1 MKIVVKTN
9 LISNIQE
16 VINIFYAENQKYMEE
31 WIHNYLNNCK
41 VDEIENEIESEIE
54 NDGTIFYLIKK
65 QKVLSN
71 GYLYNTSKILSEK
84 MYSVKILDFECNLPC
99 NIDNVPTS
107 TNVLWNGINNEIN
120 HKIMRQIDHESL
132 YQLNIKFDNA
142 LKTKNTWNTTE
153 IIMLQN
159 EITRCHEKQLYSS
172 IVKKIKKFNKKIN
185 MKKSK
190 NNTITL
196 TTKTISIDESG
207 NTIGDGHMPDLS
219 KFSLDPGYQIINK
232 EKYD

>member
-16 VINIFYAENQKYMEE
+16 VINIFYAENQKYIEE

-41 VDEIENEIESEIE
+41 VDEIESEIE
-54 NDGTIFYLIKK
+54 NDGTIFHLIKK

-84 MYSVKILDFECNLPC
+84 MYSVKILDFECNLPIYPC
-99 NIDNVPTS
+99 EGP

-172 IVKKIKKFNKKIN
+172 IIKKIKKFNKKIN

-207 NTIGDGHMPDLS
+207 NTIGDGQMPDLS

-232 EKYD
+232 TFLKS